1 MLGRL
6 LRYDLR
12 SMYKKFAILWPAV
25 LVVAFLNQMVVWGA
39 EKASFF
45 LELGGLEF
53 LFELAPAVVYFGLMV
68 ALVVVSMFYVV
79 LRFYQGLLGDEGY
92 LMHTLPVKPWQL
104 VASKL
109 LTATMTVIVS
119 GLVGILSIAIL
130 VEDGNIFRA
139 VGDLLPRFRGFT
151 DFIAFLEFFALMVFM
166 LWGSITKIYAACAIG
181 QLSNK
186 NRALCS
192 VGAYIGLNTIQSVL
206 TIGGFFFLGHLDRAT
221 GFLQRGLRVLER
233 VLEAMLRSPM
243 GQAIIGDGAALVF
256 HGVMGCFCLFYLVK
270 TAILFF
276 ITTYILQRKLNL
288 Q

>member
-25 LVVAFLNQMVVWGA
+25 LIVAFLNQMVVWGA

-130 VEDGNIFRA
+130 VTKDGGKAGEHLPGCRRSA
-139 VGDLLPRFRGFT
+139 APVQGVHRLYRLPGVLRPDGLYALGQHHQDLCR
-151 DFIAFLEFFALMVFM
+151 
-166 LWGSITKIYAACAIG
+166 
-181 QLSNK
+181 
-186 NRALCS
+186 
-192 VGAYIGLNTIQSVL
+192 
-206 TIGGFFFLGHLDRAT
+206 
-221 GFLQRGLRVLER
+221 LRHRPAE
-233 VLEAMLRSPM
+233 
-243 GQAIIGDGAALVF
+243 Q
-256 HGVMGCFCLFYLVK
+256 
-270 TAILFF
+270 
-276 ITTYILQRKLNL
+276 
-288 Q
+288 